1 MLKGAQKSLG
11 PMYRQPTT
19 SILAGFSHYF
29 PADDTDVQIP
39 DFSVV
44 PRKEE
49 QDRAKKAVGQETMLH
64 ILHVSLRGFFRPFL
78 TEKQNR
84 ATGHTGA
91 GCCPLARIAREGAT
105 RCDES

>member
-19 SILAGFSHYF
+19 QHRALQLPVILAGFSHYF

-49 QDRAKKAVGQETMLH
+49 QDRAKKAVGQETMFLH
-64 ILHVSLRGFFRPFL
+64 ILHV
-78 TEKQNR
+78 
-84 ATGHTGA
+84 
-91 GCCPLARIAREGAT
+91 
-105 RCDES
+105 